1 MLFRSFKFEYG
12 TKIVF
17 SKERDNQW
25 QTEIT
30 PNLFIE
36 TGYSRHM
43 LFWWIRELFNKYQID
58 LSNFCILFTDKD

>member
-1 MLFRSFKFEYG
+1 MNNK
-12 TKIVF
+12 
-17 SKERDNQW
+17 KERDNQW